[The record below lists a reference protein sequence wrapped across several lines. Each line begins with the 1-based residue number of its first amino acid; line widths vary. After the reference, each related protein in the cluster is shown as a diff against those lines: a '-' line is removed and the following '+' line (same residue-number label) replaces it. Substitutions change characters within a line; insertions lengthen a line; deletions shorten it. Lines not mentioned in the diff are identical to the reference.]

1 MARKLL
7 PMPIANRLYNLRLEG
22 NLTKEEVARRLD
34 VTKQAV
40 HQWENGTRIPRTA
53 NLVALADI
61 YVTSVDYILGRAETK
76 LPTDW
81 KLPCPMTGEELL
93 DIAVGGETKVVSC
106 RTCRYRNLPIHQTTP
121 CGSCGNTFDNWEA
134 KKED

>member
-22 NLTKEEVARRLD
+22 NLTKEEVARRLG

-40 HQWENGTRIPRTA
+40 HQWENGTRIPRTS
-53 NLVALADI
+53 NLVALADL
-61 YVTSVDYILGRAETK
+61 YLTSVDYILGRAETK

-81 KLPCPMTGEELL
+81 KLPCPMTGDELL
-93 DIAVGGETKVVSC
+93 DIQEQEVRCG
-106 RTCRYRNLPIHQTTP
+106 TCRYKDLPIHKATP
-121 CGSCGNTFDNWEA
+121 CGTCGSTFENWEA
-134 KKED
+134 K

>member
-22 NLTKEEVARRLD
+22 NLSKEEVARRLC

-81 KLPCPMTGEELL
+81 KLPRPMTGEELL
-93 DIAVGGETKVVSC
+93 DIAVGGETKALNC
-106 RTCRYRNLPIHQTTP
+106 GTCRYNNKTFNHYSP
-121 CGSCGNTFDNWEA
+121 CSYCGETFDQWEA
-134 KKED
+134 K